1 MKKFISR
8 FPLLKSIIISCIIG
22 IAGMAL
28 IQLINFANNKPEYY
42 EIPETV
48 VQYIMISF
56 VWGIFLAAL
65 LIYPVVLLI
74 SQIVM
79 LVLEAKNRLRRSG
92 IDFDQIVIWYG
103 LILEFLYLGF
113 VKEITGLN
121 WQEQLTNNE
130 RHVPIYT
137 EASFTVMVIFLFGVI
152 GYYYLRLVPLKKIPP
167 LLSLISISA
176 MYLWGI
182 EVIVFTVQ
190 VIEDNIMDLILLLY
204 PFCIICIIARTILC
218 KVREWSEIS
227 MGKSKIYE
235 NAFLNFLDRMLS
247 NSRLWP
253 LYSLIIMIPLLGI
266 VIGILMLFGQ
276 APDSVIKAWTET
288 SDWRLSMKEGSTK
301 YIL

>member
-22 IAGMAL
+22 IAGTAL

-113 VKEITGLN
+113 VKEITGSN
-121 WQEQLTNNE
+121 WQEQITNRGEFYRNGN
-130 RHVPIYT
+130 
-137 EASFTVMVIFLFGVI
+137 IFVWSDRI
-152 GYYYLRLVPLKKIPP
+152 
-167 LLSLISISA
+167 LLS
-176 MYLWGI
+176 
-182 EVIVFTVQ
+182 
-190 VIEDNIMDLILLLY
+190 
-204 PFCIICIIARTILC
+204 
-218 KVREWSEIS
+218 
-227 MGKSKIYE
+227 
-235 NAFLNFLDRMLS
+235 
-247 NSRLWP
+247 
-253 LYSLIIMIPLLGI
+253 
-266 VIGILMLFGQ
+266 
-276 APDSVIKAWTET
+276 
-288 SDWRLSMKEGSTK
+288 
-301 YIL
+301 

>member
-22 IAGMAL
+22 IAGTAL

-103 LILEFLYLGF
+103 LILELLYLGF
-113 VKEITGLN
+113 VKEITGSN
-121 WQEQLTNNE
+121 WQEQITNRGEFYRNGN
-130 RHVPIYT
+130 
-137 EASFTVMVIFLFGVI
+137 IFVWSDRI
-152 GYYYLRLVPLKKIPP
+152 
-167 LLSLISISA
+167 LLS
-176 MYLWGI
+176 
-182 EVIVFTVQ
+182 
-190 VIEDNIMDLILLLY
+190 
-204 PFCIICIIARTILC
+204 
-218 KVREWSEIS
+218 
-227 MGKSKIYE
+227 
-235 NAFLNFLDRMLS
+235 
-247 NSRLWP
+247 
-253 LYSLIIMIPLLGI
+253 
-266 VIGILMLFGQ
+266 
-276 APDSVIKAWTET
+276 
-288 SDWRLSMKEGSTK
+288 
-301 YIL
+301 